1 MWQQGVFSETLWL
14 LQVWPLTKHRTPTE
28 FLQLRKWLLSS
39 VQTLHRFQLHD
50 ILIGSNAFVQ
60 RATTEHNL
68 DQLNADALKH
78 CLVSLKP
85 RANLTHLAVC
95 AFNTVT
101 KTLDMYK
108 QRWDSNK
115 VISAVEKKCKCHIGI
130 LGKDAKKWTSSHYCQ
145 TSPPAENP
153 INDWERY
160 RGSDS
165 FDNVALS
172 QYLRLVLSEL

>member
-68 DQLNADALKH
+68 DQLNADALEH

-85 RANLTHLAVC
+85 RANLTHFSHLT
-95 AFNTVT
+95 NYS
-101 KTLDMYK
+101 YK
-108 QRWDSNK
+108 SNI
-115 VISAVEKKCKCHIGI
+115 VISDVNKFKWKCHFAT
-130 LGKDAKKWTSSHYCQ
+130 LGKDAKKIFSYHFCQ
-145 TSPPAENP
+145 TCPVP
-153 INDWERY
+153 IPSNMEH
-160 RGSDS
+160 
-165 FDNVALS
+165 
-172 QYLRLVLSEL
+172 QI